1 MNRHE
6 NTSMAGSVEAFL
18 TTRWSAIDKIAAD
31 CDTPDHALI
40 NELLKKYWKPVYCF
54 LRRKGYD
61 NEKAKD
67 LTQGFFEEV
76 VLGKELIRRAD
87 RSRGRFRTFLLTALE
102 QYLARMHRKQT
113 ARKRIP
119 KDKILHLEQID
130 QAGLAEPLDRFSAEQ
145 SFNYAWITELLDNLL
160 VEVEARCHSQG
171 RSLHWQVFHDRVLQP
186 IIENTRAPSLKQICL
201 KYNIEDRRKASNM
214 IVTVNRRFQSALKR
228 HLRRS
233 VISDGEVD
241 KELRELM
248 RIISLK
254 AQDR

>member
-18 TTRWSAIDKIAAD
+18 TTRWSVIDKIAENG
-31 CDTPDHALI
+31 DTPDQALI

-61 NEKAKD
+61 NERAKD

-76 VLGKELIRRAD
+76 VLSKELIRRAD
-87 RSRGRFRTFLLTALE
+87 QSRGRFRTFLLAALE
-102 QYLARMHRKQT
+102 QYLARAYRKQT

-119 KDKILHLEQID
+119 KDKIFQLEQID
-130 QAGLAEPLDRFSAEQ
+130 QAELAEPLSQFSAEQ

-160 VEVEARCHSQG
+160 VEVEVRCHSQG
-171 RSLHWQVFHDRVLQP
+171 KSLHWQVFHDRVLQP
-186 IIENTRAPSLKQICL
+186 IIENKRAPSLTEICR
-201 KYNIEDRRKASNM
+201 KYNIEDQRKASNM
-214 IVTVNRRFQSALKR
+214 IITVNRRFRSALKR

-233 VISDGEVD
+233 VTRDGEVEE
-241 KELRELM
+241 ELRELLQ
-248 RIISLK
+248 IFSNK
-254 AQDR
+254 GAV